1 MRREFV
7 MPHTVLLLQ
16 DNAADATA
24 IRRALSESSDQFFQ
38 IESVRSL
45 SEGLSWLAGKSPVS
59 AIVLDLFLPDSSGIE
74 TFDKLLLA
82 ARQIPILVLT
92 NSHGEALAKLAVQ
105 RGAQDYLL
113 KERLDSYLLP
123 KTLDSMIERAANA
136 EALFDEKER
145 AQVTLNSIG
154 DAVVSTDVEG
164 HVTYLNVVAEAM
176 TGWPLQQAKGLPL
189 ETVFRI
195 IDGTTRAAVK
205 NPMKLAI
212 LENKTV
218 GLTPNCI
225 LLRRDGVEAAI
236 EDSAAPIHDRQGR
249 VTGAV
254 MVFHDVT
261 AARALS
267 VRLSH
272 LAEHDSLTGLPNR
285 LLLNDRLTQAIVLAE
300 RHRKQLAVLFLDI
313 DRFKH
318 INDSMGHAVGDRLLQ
333 SVAERL
339 VACVRSSDTVS
350 RQGGDEFIILLSE
363 LTDAQDAAASAEKI
377 LLALAKPYCIDE
389 HDLYMTA
396 SIGIVAYPDDG
407 ADADTLVKNADVAM
421 YHAKNSGRG
430 NYQFFKP
437 EMHTRAIER
446 HSIESGLRAAIER
459 HELVLL
465 YQPRVTLET
474 GTTVG
479 VEALVR
485 WHHPKRGLLCPAKF
499 IPIAEECGIIDRV
512 GHWVLREACRQAKAW
527 QDAGLPPMRIA
538 VNMSAVEMRA
548 KGFVAGVR
556 AILAETGLAPRF
568 LELELTESLLMQ
580 DSHFTAGI
588 LRALKGMGVHLAL
601 DDFGTGYSSLSYL
614 KRFPIDTLKI
624 DQSFVRDITTDNDAA
639 SIVSAIISMG
649 DSLHLRVVA
658 EGVETREQLVFL
670 QEHGCHEGQG
680 FYFSPP
686 VIARSIH
693 AQIAAANFSE
703 SCPAPFRQSQLRQL
717 QPTLES

>member
-1 MRREFV
+1 
-7 MPHTVLLLQ
+7 
-16 DNAADATA
+16 
-24 IRRALSESSDQFFQ
+24 
-38 IESVRSL
+38 L
-45 SEGLSWLAGKSPVS
+45 SEGLSWLAGKSPVA

-113 KERLDSYLLP
+113 KERIDSYLLP
-123 KTLDSMIERAANA
+123 KTLDSMIKRAAKA
-136 EALFDEKER
+136 EALFEEKER

-154 DAVVSTDVEG
+154 DAVVSTDVDG

-176 TGWPLQQAKGLPL
+176 TGWPLQQAKGLLL

-195 IDGTTRAAVK
+195 IDGTTRAVVK
-205 NPMKLAI
+205 NPMKLAMQ
-212 LENKTV
+212 ENKIV

-225 LLRRDGVEAAI
+225 LLRRDGAEAAI
-236 EDSAAPIHDRQGR
+236 EDSAAPIHDRQGQ

-267 VRLSH
+267 VRLAH

-285 LLLNDRLTQAIVLAE
+285 LLLNDRLTQAIGVAE

-339 VACVRSSDTVS
+339 VACVRSPDTVS
-350 RQGGDEFIILLSE
+350 RQGGDEFVILLSE

-377 LLALAKPYCIDE
+377 LLALSKPYCIDE

-437 EMHTRAIER
+437 EMHTRSIER
-446 HSIESGLRAAIER
+446 HSIESGLRSAIER
-459 HELVLL
+459 QELALL

-474 GTTVG
+474 GATVG

-485 WHHPKRGLLCPAKF
+485 WHHPKRGLLCPANF

-512 GHWVLREACRQAKAW
+512 GHWVLREACRQAKVW

-556 AILAETGLAPRF
+556 TILAETGLAPHI

-580 DSHFTAGI
+580 DSHCTAGI

-624 DQSFVRDITTDNDAA
+624 DQSFVRDIATDNDAA
-639 SIVSAIISMG
+639 SIVRAIISMG

-703 SCPAPFRQSQLRQL
+703 SFPAPLRQSQLYQL